1 MIGNYLEAFELVDP
15 EKNGRCAEI
24 KEHARN
30 QTTILKELT
39 RRYVIMHNDL
49 ATIQHG
55 QRDAIR
61 RVFKIFL
68 DAIRERRLQ
77 MLPRGFADLINN
89 SPDVPPARWVADYIS
104 SLTERDFLRLHH
116 RVTSC

>member
-1 MIGNYLEAFELVDP
+1 LIGNYLEAFELVDP